1 MARHYDG
8 PVESTTV
15 WLVTILGVLA
25 VVAFDFLVVVR
36 RPHEPTFKESVR
48 WTLFYVGL
56 AVVFGVAMLAWAGPD
71 KGVEFFAGYV
81 TEWSL
86 SVDNLF
92 VFLVILARF
101 QVPPRYRQR
110 VLLFGVVLALVL
122 RGLFIAA
129 GAAALHAFSWVFYLF
144 GFFLLWTAV
153 SVAREG
159 GAEEGEVEYKET
171 ALVALARRFL
181 PATDGYRGGA
191 VLVKEHG
198 KRLVTPL
205 LMVMIAIGTTDVLFA
220 LDSIPAIFGLTDDP
234 YIVFT
239 ANAFALMG
247 LRQLFF
253 VVEGLLRRLVYLSY
267 GLSVVLA
274 FIGVKLVLSA
284 LHENSLPFINGGEP
298 VAWAPEIPTWMSLAV
313 IIVAIGGA
321 ALVSVVV
328 SARTGEELPREH
340 HHRHEDAPADEV

>member
-1 MARHYDG
+1 M
-8 PVESTTV
+8 ESTTV
-15 WLVTILGVLA
+15 WLITILGVIA

-36 RPHEPTFKESVR
+36 RPHEPSFKESVR
-48 WTLFYVGL
+48 WTGFYVGL
-56 AVVFGVAMLAWAGPD
+56 AGLFGLGMLGWAGPQ
-71 KGVEFFAGYV
+71 KATEFFAGYV

-129 GAAALHAFSWVFYLF
+129 GAAALHTFSWVFYLF

-171 ALVALARRFL
+171 AAVRMARRFL
-181 PATDGYRGGA
+181 PATDGYRNGS
-191 VLVKEHG
+191 VIVKEG
-198 KRLVTPL
+198 GRRLITPL
-205 LMVMIAIGTTDVLFA
+205 LLVMIAIGTTDVLFA

-253 VVEGLLRRLVYLSY
+253 VVEGLLRRLIYLSY
-267 GLSVVLA
+267 GLAVVLG
-274 FIGVKLVLSA
+274 FIGVKLLLSA
-284 LHENSLPFINGGEP
+284 LHENSVPFINGGQP
-298 VAWAPEIPTWMSLAV
+298 VEWAPEIPTWASLVV
-313 IIVAIGGA
+313 ILVAIGGA
-321 ALVSVVV
+321 ALVSVIA
-328 SARTGEELPREH
+328 SGRTGETLPREH
-340 HHRHEDAPADEV
+340 HHHDRHEDA